1 MKIQNVRIIYFSN
14 IHSYISI
21 CRLSEK
27 ISQELLFLL
36 QDVQDQDLTC
46 SFFNK
51 VGGDLSSCSLN
62 WEVLQYLLQQP
73 SAQTITVNLRKN
85 RFLQENIRRL
95 LPFLQKIVFKR
106 FLVCFLPFYQI
117 QTSVY
122 LI

>member
-1 MKIQNVRIIYFSN
+1 MNVSKIY
-14 IHSYISI
+14 SYISI

-62 WEVLQYLLQQP
+62 WEVLHYLLQQP

-85 RFLQENIRRL
+85 RFSQQNIPRL
-95 LPFLQKIVFKR
+95 LPFLEKIVFKR
-106 FLVCFLPFYQI
+106 FLVCFSPFYQI